1 MTELKGPALRKAN
14 TAARNLHIC
23 NRFNELYQVQRI
35 RYDDVVQQ
43 LSKELFLT
51 RHQIERI
58 LREKPIASPN

>member
-1 MTELKGPALRKAN
+1 
-14 TAARNLHIC
+14 
-23 NRFNELYQVQRI
+23 VQRI